1 MNFLYLIQVS
11 FLDDGDDEEEGVEEA
26 DSSRR
31 ILKRTRRRRYFL
43 CWQYAGCPKKLGE
56 YLSEIRTRL
65 LNIKETPRDI
75 LQVLPMAKLCG
86 E

>member
-1 MNFLYLIQVS
+1 MS
-11 FLDDGDDEEEGVEEA
+11 FLDDGDDEEEDVEEA
-26 DSSRR
+26 DRSRR
-31 ILKRTRRRRYFL
+31 ILKRRRQRYFL
-43 CWQYAGCPKKLGE
+43 CWQYAGCPRKLVE